1 VKRALW
7 FAAAA
12 LAIAACAESH
22 GASLSDSAAGE
33 TIVLRQRAA
42 ALDESLRVAQK
53 ASERESI
60 EKDLLVRE
68 VHSYDSFMEQLQGE
82 FRKIRTLQHQ
92 AETLD
97 PRADPLA
104 TVESER
110 EHILGEA
117 RAARV
122 RLARLEAA
130 AEQQGR
136 QLAALRD
143 SVRASADAALQ
154 SGTERDSSRTALAS
168 VRVLVADLR
177 MRLDDLQ
184 HQVDSLTS
192 YSRTL
197 HDENERLTA
206 VIAADAV
213 RDSTVYY
220 AVGTRKQLVEW
231 HLAREV
237 GGVPMTGWG
246 RVLQAADIRDSTHFT
261 VAHMRG
267 RLIRLDDAREYQ
279 ILTPQSM
286 SAVENH
292 LSADGSFRGSL
303 RIRDPEGFWKGGKF
317 LVILE
322 R

>member
-1 VKRALW
+1 MRRGIRLLG
-7 FAAAA
+7 AA
-12 LAIAACAESH
+12 IVVAACAESR
-22 GASLSDSAAGE
+22 GASVSDSAAGE
-33 TIVLRQRAA
+33 AFVLRQRAA
-42 ALDESLRVAQK
+42 ALDESLRVVQK

-68 VHSYDSFMEQLQGE
+68 VHSYDAFMEQLQGE

-92 AETLD
+92 AESLD

-104 TVESER
+104 TVETER
-110 EHILGEA
+110 TQILTEA

-154 SGTERDSSRTALAS
+154 TGSERDSSRTALAS

-184 HQVDSLTS
+184 HQVDSLTA
-192 YSRTL
+192 YSRSL

-206 VIAADAV
+206 TIAANAA

-220 AVGTRKQLVEW
+220 AVGTRRQLVDW

-237 GGVPMTGWG
+237 GGVPVTGWG
-246 RVLQAADIRDSTHFT
+246 RILQVTDIRDSTHFT

-267 RLIRLDDAREYQ
+267 RVIKLDDSREYQ
-279 ILTPQSM
+279 ILTPQSTG
-286 SAVENH
+286 ALENH
-292 LSADGSFRGSL
+292 LSSDGTFRGSL
-303 RIRDPEGFWKGGKF
+303 RIRDPEAFWRGGKF
-317 LVILE
+317 LVIVE

>member
-1 VKRALW
+1 MMRARWLV
-7 FAAAA
+7 FAAVVA
-12 LAIAACAESH
+12 AACAESR
-22 GASLSDSAAGE
+22 GASVTDSAAGE
-33 TIVLRQRAA
+33 AVALRARYA
-42 ALDESLRVAQK
+42 ALGDSLRVAQK
-53 ASERESI
+53 ASEREGI

-68 VHSYDSFMEQLQGE
+68 VQSYDSFMEQLQGE
-82 FRKIRTLQHQ
+82 FRKFRTLQHQ
-92 AETLD
+92 AESLD
-97 PRADPLA
+97 PQADPLA

-110 EHILGEA
+110 AEILSQA
-117 RAARV
+117 TAARV

-184 HQVDSLTS
+184 HQVDSLTA
-192 YSRTL
+192 YSRSL

-206 VIAADAV
+206 TIVANAA

-231 HLAREV
+231 RLAREV

-246 RVLQAADIRDSTHFT
+246 RTLQVADLRDSTHFT
-261 VAHMRG
+261 VGHMRS
-267 RLIRLDDAREYQ
+267 RVIKLDEARDYQ
-279 ILTPQSM
+279 ILTPQSTE
-286 SAVENH
+286 ALETHV
-292 LSADGSFRGSL
+292 DGDGVFKGSL
-303 RIRDPEGFWKGGKF
+303 RIRDPEAFWRGAKW
-317 LVILE
+317 LVILA

>member
-1 VKRALW
+1 MKHGLIVACW
-7 FAAAA
+7 A
-12 LAIAACAESH
+12 LAVAGCAESR
-22 GASLSDSAAGE
+22 GASVSDSATGE
-33 TIVLRQRAA
+33 ALLLRERNA
-42 ALDESLRVAQK
+42 ALDESLHVVQK

-82 FRKIRTLQHQ
+82 FRKIRALQQQ
-92 AETLD
+92 AGTLD

-104 TVESER
+104 TVETER
-110 EHILGEA
+110 AQILTQA

-154 SGTERDSSRTALAS
+154 NGTERDSSRTALAS

-184 HQVDSLTS
+184 HQVDSLTA
-192 YSRTL
+192 YSRAL
-197 HDENERLTA
+197 HDENERLAAT
-206 VIAADAV
+206 IAQDAA

-237 GGVPMTGWG
+237 GGVPVTGWG
-246 RVLQAADIRDSTHFT
+246 KILQAADIRDSTHFT

-267 RLIRLDDAREYQ
+267 RVIRLDDAREYQ

-286 SAVENH
+286 GALENH
-292 LSADGSFRGSL
+292 VNSDGAFRGSL
-303 RIRDPEGFWKGGKF
+303 RIRDPEAFWRGGKF

>member
-1 VKRALW
+1 VKRGLW
-7 FAAAA
+7 VAGAAI
-12 LAIAACAESH
+12 AIAACAESR
-22 GASLSDSAAGE
+22 GASVSDSAAGE
-33 TIVLRQRAA
+33 TFVLRQRAA

-68 VHSYDSFMEQLQGE
+68 VHSYDAFMEQLQGE
-82 FRKIRTLQHQ
+82 FRKIRTLQRQ

-110 EHILGEA
+110 SHILSEA
-117 RAARV
+117 RAARL

-154 SGTERDSSRTALAS
+154 SGTERDSSVTALAS

-184 HQVDSLTS
+184 HQVDSLT
-192 YSRTL
+192 
-197 HDENERLTA
+197 A
-206 VIAADAV
+206 
-213 RDSTVYY
+213 Y

-237 GGVPMTGWG
+237 GGVPVTGWG
-246 RVLQAADIRDSTHFT
+246 RILQVSDIRDSTHFT

-267 RLIRLDDAREYQ
+267 RVIRLDESREYQ
-279 ILTPQSM
+279 ILTPQST
-286 SAVENH
+286 SALENRV
-292 LSADGSFRGSL
+292 STDGTFRGSL

>member
-1 VKRALW
+1 MTRGLW
-7 FAAAA
+7 LLGAAI
-12 LAIAACAESH
+12 AIAACAESR
-22 GASLSDSAAGE
+22 GASVSDSSAGE
-33 TIVLRQRAA
+33 ASLLRERAA
-42 ALDESLRVAQK
+42 VLDESLRVARK

-82 FRKIRTLQHQ
+82 FRKIRTLQRQ

-110 EHILGEA
+110 TQILTEA

-136 QLAALRD
+136 QLTALRD
-143 SVRASADAALQ
+143 SVRASADSALESSSQ
-154 SGTERDSSRTALAS
+154 RDSSRTALAS

-184 HQVDSLTS
+184 HQVDSLTA

-206 VIAADAV
+206 TIAAEAA

-220 AVGTRKQLVEW
+220 VVGTRKQLVEW

-237 GGVPMTGWG
+237 GGVPVTGWG
-246 RVLQAADIRDSTHFT
+246 RILQVADIRDSTHFT

-267 RLIRLDDAREYQ
+267 RVIKLDESRDYQ
-279 ILTPQSM
+279 ILTPQST
-286 SAVENH
+286 SAVENRV
-292 LSADGSFRGSL
+292 STDGSFRGSL
-303 RIRDPEGFWKGGKF
+303 RIRDPDGFWKGGKF